1 MRDYLAAHS
10 VEFDDRNIRQSGR
23 ARAELLELTGEL
35 VVPYLVYGGRRVV
48 GFDPGALDEIA
59 QDYRSRAG
67 ALRS

>member
-10 VEFDDRNIRQSGR
+10 VEFDDRNIRQSAQ

-35 VVPYLVYGGRRVV
+35 VVPYLIYGSRRVV
-48 GFDPGALDEIA
+48 GFDPGALDEIV
-59 QDYRSRAG
+59 QDCRSGAG